1 MDRPIGSEFDIGNYR
16 YRVEAAGE
24 RKCAECDL
32 FSVCRDGIEGLN
44 IADKY
49 AGACSATHRADH
61 KDVIFKGILKWT

>member
-24 RKCAECDL
+24 RKCLDCDL
-32 FSVCRDGIEGLN
+32 YNICRDGIEGLN

-49 AGACSATHRADH
+49 AGSCNADYR
-61 KDVIFKGILKWT
+61 KDKKNVVFKGTLKWM